1 MGKANKPQR
10 IFGTVRAF
18 SERGTMLSKHDL
30 ESFSDSKTL
39 DEFITR
45 LKNTSYVNS
54 LSKIQQPINSEK
66 IETALKEDLFNFH
79 SSMTKISKKDLVN
92 AYYRK
97 YILWNLKI
105 ILKSKALGKTYDDIF
120 PHINMHAE
128 ELIGRRDIIVKAL
141 IAKDLDEAVSALQTS
156 EFGSEISSAAQLYKE
171 NNNIQTFE
179 LYLDKIY
186 YKGLVSAFANIGKPA
201 VLQPLVSLDL
211 DYYNVSSTLRA
222 KYWNLPEEHIKS
234 LRIATT
240 SRVNEDILNKMIHAD
255 SVRQAISEFSKTVY
269 KDIVPNQGNE
279 NDISVISEIE
289 SRFERLIYKKSMS
302 LYGSVFS
309 YAPMTAAIKL
319 KMVEIKNLVAI
330 AFGIEQKIDPKSI
343 IDQLLLVE

>member
-1 MGKANKPQR
+1 MGTANKPQR

-39 DEFITR
+39 DEFVTR

-79 SSMTKISKKDLVN
+79 SSMAKISKKDLVN

-279 NDISVISEIE
+279 SDISVISEIE
-289 SRFERLIYKKSMS
+289 SRFERLIYKKSMA
-302 LYGSVFS
+302 LYGSIFS